1 MKRPHLDVLE
11 ARCPHCANFLEE
23 GRCPHCAER
32 VDVALGENS
41 MLRVTEMLRAK
52 DLAVE
57 RADRAKDL
65 AVERA
70 DIKVMDLQIL
80 RKNDDVYKAEL
91 VAEIRQLK
99 LVNQSLGDELTKTSM
114 EMMDLTK
121 DLAKERVEMDD
132 MKTDIDDMKRD
143 MDTMIA
149 DGMTAWI
156 KEQGVLAEVERVLCS
171 VHTFYDTL
179 GQVQDRHQQL
189 IGSGLE
195 YDIYIYIY

>member
-41 MLRVTEMLRAK
+41 MLRVTEMLRVK

-57 RADRAKDL
+57 RADRAK
-65 AVERA
+65 ERA

-99 LVNQSLGDELTKTSM
+99 LVNQSLEDELTKTSM
-114 EMMDLTK
+114 
-121 DLAKERVEMDD
+121 DLAKKRVEIDD
-132 MKTDIDDMKRD
+132 MKTDMA
-143 MDTMIA
+143 TMIA